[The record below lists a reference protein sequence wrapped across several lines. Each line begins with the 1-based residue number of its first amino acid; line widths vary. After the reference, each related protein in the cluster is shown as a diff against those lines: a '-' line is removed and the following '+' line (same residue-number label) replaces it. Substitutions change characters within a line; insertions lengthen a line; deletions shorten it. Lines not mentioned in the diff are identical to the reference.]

1 MSPLPQLDSIP
12 RFALAPDI
20 TPIMRLEKLERALA
34 REALPPRIYVK
45 RDDLN
50 LFGGGGNKLRKLEF
64 LIGDALHQGCD
75 TFIASGGRQS
85 NFARLAAAAAAYAGL
100 KCELVLTDMVPR
112 DDESYLLNGNVL
124 LDRLFGA
131 QIHHLPG
138 SADARA
144 FTEKHIAALSNQ
156 GRHVYAVGL
165 GGSSPVG
172 GLGYAA
178 CAAELVAQE
187 AALDLRFD
195 HVILP
200 NGSAGTHA
208 GLVAGLTA
216 LQADPSR
223 IQAFTVLAPL
233 PKASETTV
241 ELAQRVLALID
252 SGRRLDPKTIRID
265 ASQLGGGYG
274 IPTPAMLAAV
284 QLLARTEGLL
294 LDPVYSGK
302 AFAGLLAMIRA
313 GTFDKD
319 AAVLFIMTGGTPGL
333 FAYEPA
339 FRSAAAT
346 GKDQPQ

>member
-1 MSPLPQLDSIP
+1 MSTLPQLDSIP
-12 RFALAPDI
+12 RLTLAPDV
-20 TPIMRLEKLERALA
+20 TPIMRLEKLEHALA
-34 REALPPRIYVK
+34 RETQPPRIYVK

-100 KCELVLTDMVPR
+100 NCELVLTDMVPR
-112 DDESYLLNGNVL
+112 NDESYLRNGNVL
-124 LDRLFGA
+124 LDQLFGA
-131 QIHHLPG
+131 QIHHLPV
-138 SADARA
+138 SANARA
-144 FTEKHIAALSNQ
+144 FTEERIAALSNQ
-156 GRHVYAVGL
+156 GQQVYAVGL

-187 AALDLRFD
+187 AALDLHFS
-195 HVILP
+195 HIILP

-223 IQAFTVLAPL
+223 VQSFTVLAPL
-233 PKASETTV
+233 PKASEATL

-252 SGRRLDPKTIRID
+252 SDRQPDPMTIRID

-274 IPTPAMLAAV
+274 IPTPAMLEAV

-313 GTFDKD
+313 GELTKD
-319 AAVLFIMTGGTPGL
+319 ATVLFMMTGGTPGL

-339 FRSAAAT
+339 FCSDRSMTA
-346 GKDQPQ
+346 